1 MQSGAKVFVHPKHYE
16 ATLEAIRLG
25 GWTPYP
31 NHVVTEVNLEAVV
44 LGIVEKLP
52 GRESVHP
59 RGSHVV
65 PLGFA
70 TAAAQ
75 EESKVCVNKTFL
87 EFA

>member
-31 NHVVTEVNLEAVV
+31 NHVVTEVDLEAVV
-44 LGIVEKLP
+44 LGVVEKLP

-70 TAAAQ
+70 TAIYIYI
-75 EESKVCVNKTFL
+75 
-87 EFA
+87 